1 MTKEEMV
8 LNLEDLRY
16 NFSNYETIDCTPSDA
31 KTIDAAINFIEY
43 GLKLYTTDELVN
55 EVMKREGIQTVEK
68 VKLNDGAVG

>member
-16 NFSNYETIDCTPSDA
+16 NFSNYETIDCTPSDV

-43 GLKLYTTDELVN
+43 GLKLYSTDELVN
-55 EVMKREGIQTVEK
+55 EVMKREGIFVAPK
-68 VKLNDGAVG
+68 INLDDGAVG